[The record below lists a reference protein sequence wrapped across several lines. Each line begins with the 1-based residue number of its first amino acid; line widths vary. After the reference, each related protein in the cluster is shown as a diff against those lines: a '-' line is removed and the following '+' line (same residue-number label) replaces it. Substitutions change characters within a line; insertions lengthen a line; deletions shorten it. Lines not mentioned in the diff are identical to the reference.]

1 VSTMTQILAPKEK
14 DVVIEARDVVRN
26 FGATQA
32 LKGVNLSV
40 RRGELFGLVGPDGA
54 GKTTLI
60 RALAGLIGVE
70 GGTVRVLGQDPLRNP
85 ALRDAMGV
93 MPQHYSLYGDLSVGE
108 NLRFFARLYC
118 LSRKTYRERSAR
130 LLELTRLSPFTER
143 RADALSGGMY
153 KKLALACALLH
164 EPTVLLLDEP
174 TNGVDPVSRRE
185 LWQLLHEF
193 VGLGMAVLISTAYM
207 DEAARC
213 HRVCLLHAG
222 KVVAEGVPAR
232 LVRDLDTP
240 VFEVLGGERESLHH
254 MLATTDGVIAA
265 SPAGERL
272 RIVLTRDAV
281 AHVTKNAE
289 QLGGRLLPVSGDFE
303 DVFLASAY
311 AAERSAAQ
319 ASATVEATR
328 G

>member
-1 VSTMTQILAPKEK
+1 
-14 DVVIEARDVVRN
+14 
-26 FGATQA
+26 
-32 LKGVNLSV
+32 
-40 RRGELFGLVGPDGA
+40 
-54 GKTTLI
+54 
-60 RALAGLIGVE
+60 
-70 GGTVRVLGQDPLRNP
+70 
-85 ALRDAMGV
+85 MGV
-93 MPQHYSLYGDLSVGE
+93 MPQHYSLYGDLTVGE

-118 LSRKTYRERSAR
+118 LSRQQYQSRSSR
-130 LLELTRLSPFTER
+130 LLELTRLSPFTDR

-193 VGLGMAVLISTAYM
+193 VSLGMAVLISTAYM

-222 KVVAEGVPAR
+222 SVVAEGVPAR
-232 LVRDLDTP
+232 LVRELDSP
-240 VFEVLGGERESLHH
+240 VFEVLGGERESLHR
-254 MLATTDGVIAA
+254 MLAETSGVIAA

-272 RIVLTRDAV
+272 RVVLASDAV
-281 AHVTKNAE
+281 SQVRKKAE
-289 QLGGRLLPVSGDFE
+289 QLGGQLSPVSADFE
-303 DVFLASAY
+303 DVFLASVY
-311 AAERSAAQ
+311 RREGRDSAAKSG
-319 ASATVEATR
+319 AAH